1 MSMKRLAVLG
11 STGSIG
17 VTTLDLVARF
27 PDRFEVVSLAA
38 GRNVERLAAQVRQ
51 FRPRVVAT
59 ADGASADALRA
70 AVPEFTGTIVAG
82 LEGIEQVATAP
93 DADVVISALV
103 GALGLRPTLRAIEA
117 GKDVAL
123 ANKEV
128 LVVAGELVQEAAR
141 RAKVNVFPLDSEH
154 NAIYQALHGHR
165 RSDVRRIILT
175 ASGGPFLRTPSDELR
190 RATPAQALK
199 HPTWRMG
206 SKITID
212 SSTLMNKGLEVIEAH
227 WLFGLPPEQIDVVIH
242 PQSIVHSMVEYVDG
256 SVLAQLGIPDM
267 SIPISYILAYPERL
281 SLAHLPS
288 LDLVAAGRLEF
299 VAPDVERF
307 PCLALAYRA
316 LRAKGSV
323 PAVLNAANEV
333 LVDAFLKERIG
344 YLDIPRIAGA
354 VLDRHEPLARASL
367 EDLLGADAWAR
378 RTADELCNG
387 GVDRTAAATTSSV
400 EPRHG

>member
-1 MSMKRLAVLG
+1 MGVKQLAVLG

-27 PDRFEVVSLAA
+27 PDRFRAVALAA

-51 FRPRVVAT
+51 FQPRLVAT
-59 ADGASADALRA
+59 ADPDSAAALRA
-70 AVPEFTGTIVAG
+70 ALPEFRGEILAG
-82 LEGIEQVATAP
+82 LEGIEQVATVP
-93 DADVVISALV
+93 EADLVISALV
-103 GALGLRPTLRAIEA
+103 GALGLGPTLRAIEA

-128 LVVAGELVQEAAR
+128 LVVAGELVQAAAR
-141 RAKVNVFPLDSEH
+141 RAGVKVFPLDSEH

-165 RSDVRRIILT
+165 RADVRRIILT
-175 ASGGPFLRTPSDELR
+175 ASGGPFLRSPREALG
-190 RATPAQALK
+190 AMTPAQALK
-199 HPTWRMG
+199 HPTWKMG

-227 WLFGLPPEQIDVVIH
+227 WLFDLPADQIDVVIH

-281 SLAHLPS
+281 PLAHLPS
-288 LDLVAAGRLEF
+288 LDLVQAGRLEF

-307 PCLALAYRA
+307 PCLGLAYRA
-316 LRAKGSV
+316 LRAKGTA

-333 LVDAFLKERIG
+333 LVDAFLNERIG
-344 YLDIPRIAGA
+344 YLAIPHIACQ
-354 VLDRHEPLARASL
+354 VLDRHTPVEGASL
-367 EDLLGADAWAR
+367 EALLAADAWAR
-378 RTADELCNG
+378 RTTRDLAAGERLEA
-387 GVDRTAAATTSSV
+387 TA
-400 EPRHG
+400 

>member
-1 MSMKRLAVLG
+1 MAVKQLAVLG

-17 VTTLDLVARF
+17 VTTLDLVERF
-27 PDRFEVVSLAA
+27 PDRFAAVSLAG
-38 GRNVERLAAQVRQ
+38 GRNVERLAEQVRR
-51 FRPRVVAT
+51 FRPRLVAT
-59 ADGASADALRA
+59 ADGDSAAALHA
-70 AVPEFTGTIVAG
+70 ALPEFRGEIVAG
-82 LEGIEQVATAP
+82 LEGIERVATAP
-93 DADVVISALV
+93 QAELVISALV

-128 LVVAGELVQEAAR
+128 LVVAGELVQAAAR
-141 RAKVNVFPLDSEH
+141 RAGVNVFPLDSEH

-175 ASGGPFLRTPSDELR
+175 ASGGPFLRTPREELAA
-190 RATPAQALK
+190 ATPAQALK
-199 HPTWRMG
+199 HPTWKMG

-242 PQSIVHSMVEYVDG
+242 PQSIVHSLVEYVDG

-267 SIPISYILAYPERL
+267 AIPISYILAYPERL
-281 SLAHLPS
+281 ALTHLPS
-288 LDLVAAGRLEF
+288 LDLVKAGRLEF
-299 VAPDVERF
+299 VAPDLERF

-316 LRAKGSV
+316 LRTKGTA

-333 LVDAFLKERIG
+333 LVDAFLRERIG
-344 YLDIPRIAGA
+344 YLDIPRIAHA
-354 VLDRHEPLARASL
+354 VLDRHALVAHPSLDELLA
-367 EDLLGADAWAR
+367 ADAWAR
-378 RTADELCNG
+378 RAADELTAG
-387 GVDRTAAATTSSV
+387 DRVAATGS
-400 EPRHG
+400 